1 MTYIKSM
8 RHVSAQIIALTI
20 AACLVF
26 SPVLAENKETSKTD
40 EGLSLLEQ
48 GAKLFM
54 RGMIEEMGPAL
65 QDFKGMADEMLPM
78 FEELRGQI
86 GDFTNYH
93 MPEVLPNGDIII
105 RRKVPLKVEPKEEG
119 EIDL

>member
-1 MTYIKSM
+1 MK
-8 RHVSAQIIALTI
+8 HLSAFTI
-20 AACLVF
+20 AACLAF
-26 SPVLAENKETSKTD
+26 SPVLAEDKETGKTD

-54 RGMIEEMGPAL
+54 RGMIEEMGPAIKDL
-65 QDFKGMADEMLPM
+65 QGMADEMLPM

-86 GDFTNYH
+86 GDFTNYQ

-105 RRKVPLKVEPKEEG
+105 RRKVPLKVEPKEDG